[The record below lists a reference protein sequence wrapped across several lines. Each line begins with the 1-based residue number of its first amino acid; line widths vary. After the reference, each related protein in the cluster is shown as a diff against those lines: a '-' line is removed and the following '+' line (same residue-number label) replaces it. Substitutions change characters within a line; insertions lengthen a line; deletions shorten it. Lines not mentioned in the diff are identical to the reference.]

1 MILADTSVWIQF
13 FRGGDKELEMLLEE
27 GRVAMHDFVLG
38 ELACGNL
45 RDRSRTIAELRLLPR
60 IEAATTDETL
70 ALIANHRLHGRGLG
84 WTAAHLLAAA
94 LLARCEIYTR
104 DRALAKTARNLGI
117 AHLGPRE

>member
-1 MILADTSVWIQF
+1 MILADTSVWVQF
-13 FRGGDKELEMLLEE
+13 FRSGDRELRTLLEE

-70 ALIANHRLHGRGLG
+70 SLIANHRLHGRGLG
-84 WTAAHLLAAA
+84 WIDTHLLAAA
-94 LLARCEIYTR
+94 LLGRVELYTR
-104 DRALAKTARNLGI
+104 DRALAKVANDLAIVHST
-117 AHLGPRE
+117 H